1 MLYLN
6 VLKKTGILIKCDSV
20 CTRIQYTE
28 FCSLE
33 NLDEEG
39 NFKEKAAIF
48 QKRTIKQEK
57 VVTSVDTASEA
68 LTVSLSEKAVVD
80 LPYMSELSGKD
91 TKEIVEELRGV
102 IFEDPITGKWETAD
116 EYLSGNVREKLKIA
130 ISYAETKPEFSIN
143 VQALKQIQHQD
154 LIDNVVFERLPP

>member
-1 MLYLN
+1 M
-6 VLKKTGILIKCDSV
+6 KKEIS
-20 CTRIQYTE
+20 
-28 FCSLE
+28 
-33 NLDEEG
+33 
-39 NFKEKAAIF
+39 KEKAAIF

-116 EYLSGNVREKLKIA
+116 EYLSGNVRENSKLQYLTQKQNLSLALMCRHLNRYSPKI
-130 ISYAETKPEFSIN
+130 SMP
-143 VQALKQIQHQD
+143 Q
-154 LIDNVVFERLPP
+154 R